1 MFFAGSKITG
11 FAKTRCELSKHSAK
25 HEVTVWTAFKK
36 DLEVHALE
44 KTNDFKFTMLGVRG
58 DVIGGAGACP
68 N

>member
-1 MFFAGSKITG
+1 MR
-11 FAKTRCELSKHSAK
+11 RCELSKHSAK